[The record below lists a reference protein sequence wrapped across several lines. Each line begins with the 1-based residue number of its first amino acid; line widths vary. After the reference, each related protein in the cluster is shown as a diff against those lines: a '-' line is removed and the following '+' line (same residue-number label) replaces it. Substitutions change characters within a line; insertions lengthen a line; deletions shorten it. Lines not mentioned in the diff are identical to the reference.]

1 MEGFCELIAFKLMSR
16 YADALE
22 LRTIRENAYTRGQ
35 LQVFLAL
42 DDVHGFHRILE
53 WMKKGLDPQVE
64 MADLDRV
71 KNIRI
76 PAPPPVTRI
85 QALPAAVPVKMP
97 DRLVLKG
104 ISGGATRRFALINDQ
119 TFAPLDE
126 RRVRVGATHVTVK
139 CWEISA
145 EAVSVSIE
153 GGEERITLR
162 LDESR

>member
-1 MEGFCELIAFKLMSR
+1 VDIS
-16 YADALE
+16 
-22 LRTIRENAYTRGQ
+22 
-35 LQVFLAL
+35 
-42 DDVHGFHRILE
+42 
-53 WMKKGLDPQVE
+53 
-64 MADLDRV
+64 DLDRV
-71 KNIRI
+71 KNIHV

-85 QALPAAVPVKMP
+85 QALPQAVPVKMP

-139 CWEISA
+139 CWEITE

-153 GGEERITLR
+153 GGEEQITLR
-162 LDESR
+162 FDESP